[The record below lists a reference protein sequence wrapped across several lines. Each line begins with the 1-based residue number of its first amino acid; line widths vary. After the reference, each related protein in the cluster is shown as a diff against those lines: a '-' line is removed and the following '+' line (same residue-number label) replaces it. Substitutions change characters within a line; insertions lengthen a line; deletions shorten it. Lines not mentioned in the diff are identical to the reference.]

1 MGVAIVVAPAA
12 ARAAV
17 DRAAAVPAAVL
28 VPVEID
34 GTARARAAKGKAREV
49 TGGPESL
56 RRASRVRVRERER
69 ERERE
74 RGKEVTAAAAAAAA
88 ATATATAMLT
98 TSTIIMVSHQTTLN
112 RADDESAL
120 RLGIPKSASLVI
132 WH

>member
-69 ERERE
+69 ERER
-74 RGKEVTAAAAAAAA
+74 GKEVTAAAAAAAA

>member
-56 RRASRVRVRERER
+56 KRASRVRERER
-69 ERERE
+69 ERER
-74 RGKEVTAAAAAAAA
+74 GTEVTAAAAT
-88 ATATATAMLT
+88 ATATAIATAMLT

>member
-17 DRAAAVPAAVL
+17 PAAAVPAAVL

-56 RRASRVRVRERER
+56 KRASRVRERER
-69 ERERE
+69 ERER
-74 RGKEVTAAAAAAAA
+74 GTEVTAAAAT
-88 ATATATAMLT
+88 ATATAIATAMLT

>member
-17 DRAAAVPAAVL
+17 PAAAVPAAVL

-49 TGGPESL
+49 TGGLESL
-56 RRASRVRVRERER
+56 RRASRVR

-88 ATATATAMLT
+88 ATATATATAMLT